1 LWVKLRRTQCEH
13 KFSASPSNSDIAR
26 CSWHVSNGPHP
37 DITKTAGKL
46 KSRRR
51 YAGLRALVSIVM
63 PGSMTSVPS
72 TLKPTLFRAPSV
84 YSDVRHTA
92 FGLSTTL
99 WRRYQAAKGG
109 RSRAGPVYP
118 RKQASGLTSAMAGR
132 VSAQTGGRGSELDAQ
147 TSNLL
152 ICQSDL

>member
-1 LWVKLRRTQCEH
+1 MSLFEHLVGTRELQGRDGETQCL
-13 KFSASPSNSDIAR
+13 R
-26 CSWHVSNGPHP
+26 CYQIYDELELGRLIDRKISGLRP
-37 DITKTAGKL
+37 AQ
-46 KSRRR
+46 R

-99 WRRYQAAKGG
+99 WRRYQAAKGA

-147 TSNLL
+147 TSN
-152 ICQSDL
+152 